1 MYVTNSGLEVVFSEI
16 QFVNV
21 KVEDSESEKILYNIK
36 NLRRKEQKK
45 KRQKHEKDNMLVYI
59 L

>member
-1 MYVTNSGLEVVFSEI
+1 MYVTNSGSEAVFFEI

-36 NLRRKEQKK
+36 KLGRNEQKK
-45 KRQKHEKDNMLVYI
+45 KLKNF
-59 L
+59 